1 MGDTSIVLWINRHQ
15 HDALEHILTERGTNI
30 ETVMQAQLIELYRQT
45 VPEQERVDINNQ
57 IESERLAEEQREAE
71 LRRFSVFRI
80 TEKGS
85 TVCLECNHAFNFMQ
99 AANQARRYLRQ
110 EMDPPPSAFAEYF
123 LSNGTLISEEKFSV
137 LVGERIEGSH
147 NITGLCDID
156 LDGGML
162 HTAHHLEGWASFR
175 LKDVTTAAYHAY
187 RKSYSS
193 NDDMWR
199 IFLDY
204 LDGRQITEASAVMSM
219 EM

>member
-1 MGDTSIVLWINRHQ
+1 MGDVSIDLIINRHQ
-15 HDALEHILTERGTNI
+15 YDALERIMTERGTNI
-30 ETVMQAQLIELYRQT
+30 ETVMQARLVEIYRQT

-57 IESERLAEEQREAE
+57 IESERLAAEQREAE

-85 TVCLECNHAFNFMQ
+85 TVFLECNQALNFMQ
-99 AANQARRYLRQ
+99 VAYQARRYLRQ
-110 EMDPPPSAFAEYF
+110 EMDPPTSTFAEYF
-123 LSNGTLISEEKFSV
+123 LQNGTLISEEKFSV

-156 LDGGML
+156 LDGGMF

-175 LKDVTTAAYHAY
+175 LKDMTIAAYHAY
-187 RKSYSS
+187 RKSYCS
-193 NDDMWR
+193 NDEMWR

-204 LDGRQITEASAVMSM
+204 LDGRQITEASVIMSM